1 MPPVIPSCWFSK
13 STVAPAAMLF
23 WWNCLNV
30 AELLTV
36 WTSRSVAL
44 PESLHTIKDLIS
56 SSYWL
61 AFTLRSCA
69 ELFGGNHR
77 DYFIRKWYGH
87 FDNYDIW
94 INYSYKGNYNP
105 VHHHSG
111 FLSGIIYYSNQDNTI
126 FTENNFQYRGEKG
139 DMLLFP
145 STTPHQVNVQEKDYE
160 RVTFAFNIN
169 RSNEWSYNHYS

>member
-1 MPPVIPSCWFSK
+1 MTENIKILRLPLEIIYELDNWKKECDKIKNHKLSHLKFHDNVGS
-13 STVAPAAMLF
+13 ST
-23 WWNCLNV
+23 NYYQ
-30 AELLTV
+30 
-36 WTSRSVAL
+36 TSV
-44 PESLHTIKDLIS
+44 PENLIS

-126 FTENNFQYRGEKG
+126 FTENNFEYRGEKG

-160 RVTFAFNIN
+160 RITFAFNIN
-169 RSNEWSYNHYS
+169 RSNE